1 LSLDPFGLIALDQ
14 QSFDAALAQSETWAI
29 LQHSLH
35 AQPIESFVG
44 LGSRRSNCRPLF
56 SIEGSELNSGVINS
70 STHLAAEGVD
80 LFDQMALANTANRG
94 VTRHLA
100 DVVKIEG
107 EHQGL
112 TSHTRGCQASF
123 DTSVPRANDDH
134 IVDPCLV

>member
-1 LSLDPFGLIALDQ
+1 
-14 QSFDAALAQSETWAI
+14 
-29 LQHSLH
+29 
-35 AQPIESFVG
+35 
-44 LGSRRSNCRPLF
+44 
-56 SIEGSELNSGVINS
+56 LNSGFVNR

-107 EHQGL
+107 EHQGI
-112 TSHTRGCQASF
+112 TAHTRGCQAGF
-123 DTSVPRANDDH
+123 DTGVPRANDDH